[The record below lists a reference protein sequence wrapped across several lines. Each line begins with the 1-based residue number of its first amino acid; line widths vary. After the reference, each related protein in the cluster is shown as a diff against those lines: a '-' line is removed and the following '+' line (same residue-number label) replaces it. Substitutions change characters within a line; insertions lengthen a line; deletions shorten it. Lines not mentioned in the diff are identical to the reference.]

1 MYEYHTCV
9 CPYLSIFNFSQ
20 SIYQSTTQS
29 SYRPSA
35 AVFPRHP
42 AASTSPGPV
51 LYEYLHEVRCGA
63 MVQLGGGGVVW
74 ISYIILW
81 VAVCIAYWEQVPQC
95 APVGPDLTY
104 LLAPPGTIT
113 TTIYTTRCYNYTSIT
128 YSEPG
133 VSYSHHPS
141 NQATKQPTILLLFHL
156 RPPPSKIPIP
166 FPWTDLMCA
175 IHLRAAFNRLI
186 LRWFS
191 PSHVQTSLPPAIR
204 YTTPHQLKATPLPGK

>member
-1 MYEYHTCV
+1 MGCRMH
-9 CPYLSIFNFSQ
+9 SI
-20 SIYQSTTQS
+20 
-29 SYRPSA
+29 
-35 AVFPRHP
+35 
-42 AASTSPGPV
+42 
-51 LYEYLHEVRCGA
+51 LGA
-63 MVQLGGGGVVW
+63 
-74 ISYIILW
+74 
-81 VAVCIAYWEQVPQC
+81 
-95 APVGPDLTY
+95 
-104 LLAPPGTIT
+104 GTIT

-204 YTTPHQLKATPLPGK
+204 YTTPHQLKATPLPATDSVPSPVWYYLTHGMRVEAAEFSAVGGTGLLE